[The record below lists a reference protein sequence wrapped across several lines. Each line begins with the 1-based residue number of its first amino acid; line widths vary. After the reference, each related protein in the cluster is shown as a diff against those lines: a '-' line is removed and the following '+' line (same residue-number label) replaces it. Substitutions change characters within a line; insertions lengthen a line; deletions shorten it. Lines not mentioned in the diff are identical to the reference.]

1 MKVRARVYAPDVQ
14 SGDAQCVLGPDESHH
29 LAQVLR
35 IRAGESVQVFDGRGT
50 QWLATVATVGRR
62 EVVLTINAAID
73 ATPEPPVR
81 VTLAIGLLKG
91 DQMDS
96 VIRDATVLGASTV
109 VPLVTD
115 HVTVPTKV
123 WRGGAPL
130 DRWRRVA
137 VAAAKQSGRA
147 VVPIIEEVTHFDAFM
162 AAGASDAV
170 VACLEPS
177 AGVRV
182 PPARLG
188 VPHPATVRLLVGPE
202 GGWSP
207 TELDALGR
215 VEAAMLSLGPRTLRA
230 EAVPIVALT
239 LLWSAWGWT
248 SSAPDPPS
256 RLR

>member
-1 MKVRARVYAPDVQ
+1 
-14 SGDAQCVLGPDESHH
+14 
-29 LAQVLR
+29 
-35 IRAGESVQVFDGRGT
+35 
-50 QWLATVATVGRR
+50 
-62 EVVLTINAAID
+62 
-73 ATPEPPVR
+73 
-81 VTLAIGLLKG
+81 
-91 DQMDS
+91 
-96 VIRDATVLGASTV
+96 
-109 VPLVTD
+109 
-115 HVTVPTKV
+115 
-123 WRGGAPL
+123 
-130 DRWRRVA
+130 
-137 VAAAKQSGRA
+137 
-147 VVPIIEEVTHFDAFM
+147 VPIIEEVTHFDAFM